1 MPGNFVFV
9 AVNQYCRKKP
19 RCIITMHLGFFFV
32 SNRTCSTYET
42 FG

>member
-19 RCIITMHLGFFFV
+19 RCIITMHLGFFFCV
-32 SNRTCSTYET
+32 KPDMLHL
-42 FG
+42 